1 MRLKPL
7 LLACLLLCGGARAE
21 DAAGGNADAD
31 WVGGFALLG
40 RERAVLN
47 ATPLNEANFL
57 DLAGHKT
64 ELVGLLEG
72 RYQQFSWRARVETA
86 HSDVAGERQRS
97 AFTLQELNRV
107 FQLNDAVTLSLGK
120 RLYALDPSYVNQPLG
135 FFQKRSDLSD
145 PLDSLGQS
153 EGLPMAVLSWTG
165 ASASVAAL
173 YSRDAR
179 RHADGYNRGVEQ
191 SLLKFGYEFP
201 QLSASIVLRRASGES
216 NGIGAALSGAVGDT
230 LSWYGSAY
238 SARGSQRPIVAG
250 LTAPDGKLGV
260 AANVSLHAN
269 AGGASDADGTNGTS
283 GSSGSSG
290 GAGGQGAYGP
300 LRANDGHR
308 YHRATVGLVW
318 TLPDLPKLQLE
329 YAYDGRG
336 LSDAQFGRLLALV
349 ATNRESA
356 LPTPAIA
363 GLQAQLAQLLV
374 SQGARRR
381 YLSVSLAQTAG
392 DWELGG
398 GVYLGQDD
406 RSRVWHGTADYRLD
420 TRTTLMISA
429 LHQAGAADSERTL
442 SPLGSSLALRL
453 RRQF

>member
-1 MRLKPL
+1 MNSVTV
-7 LLACLLLCGGARAE
+7 
-21 DAAGGNADAD
+21 DVQTF
-31 WVGGFALLG
+31 W
-40 RERAVLN
+40 
-47 ATPLNEANFL
+47 
-57 DLAGHKT
+57 
-64 ELVGLLEG
+64 EG
-72 RYQQFSWRARVETA
+72 RFQQLSWRARVETV

-97 AFTLQELNRV
+97 AFTLRELNRV

-191 SLLKFGYEFP
+191 SLLKLGYEFP
-201 QLSASIVLRRASGES
+201 QLSASIILRRASGEA
-216 NGIGAALSGAVGDT
+216 NGVGASLSGAVGET

-250 LTAPDGKLGV
+250 LLDAD
-260 AANVSLHAN
+260 ARAHANVSAGAGAEAGAGVGAFLG
-269 AGGASDADGTNGTS
+269 AGGAGDE
-283 GSSGSSG
+283 G
-290 GAGGQGAYGP
+290 GQRGQGAYGS

-336 LSDAQFGRLLALV
+336 LSDAQFGRLSALV
-349 ATNRESA
+349 KANRESA
-356 LPTPAIA
+356 LPPQAIA

-398 GVYLGQDD
+398 GVYVGQED
-406 RSRVWHGTADYRLD
+406 RSRVWHGTADYHFD
-420 TRTTLMISA
+420 IRTTLMISA
-429 LHQAGAADSERTL
+429 LHQAGAADSERAL

-453 RRQF
+453 RRLF

>member
-1 MRLKPL
+1 MRYKPL
-7 LLACLLLCGGARAE
+7 LLACLLLCGGVRAE
-21 DAAGGNADAD
+21 DAVSGGADAD

-40 RERAVLN
+40 HERAVLN

-57 DLAGHKT
+57 DLAEHKT

-72 RYQQFSWRARVETA
+72 RFQQFSWRARVETA
-86 HSDVAGERQRS
+86 RSDVAGERQRS

-107 FQLNDAVTLSLGK
+107 FQLSEAVTLSLGK

-145 PLDSLGQS
+145 PLDALGQS

-179 RHADGYNRGVEQ
+179 RRADGYNRGVEQ

-201 QLSASIVLRRASGES
+201 QLSASIVLRRASGEA

-238 SARGSQRPIVAG
+238 SARGSQRPMVAG
-250 LTAPDGKLGV
+250 LTASDDQHGV
-260 AANVSLHAN
+260 AANASLHAN
-269 AGGASDADGTNGTS
+269 ASGASNADGASGTGGAS
-283 GSSGSSG
+283 G
-290 GAGGQGAYGP
+290 GVGGQGAYGP
-300 LRANDGHR
+300 LRANDGRR

-336 LSDAQFGRLLALV
+336 LSDAQFERLLALV

-356 LPTPAIA
+356 LPAPAIA

-429 LHQAGAADSERTL
+429 LHQAGAAGSERAL

>member
-1 MRLKPL
+1 MRHKPL
-7 LLACLLLCGGARAE
+7 LLACLLLCGGVRAE
-21 DAAGGNADAD
+21 DAASGGADAN
-31 WVGGFALLG
+31 WIGGFALLG
-40 RERAVLN
+40 HERAVLN
-47 ATPLNEANFL
+47 ATPLNAANFL
-57 DLAGHKT
+57 DLAEHKT

-72 RYQQFSWRARVETA
+72 RLQQFSWRARVETA
-86 HSDVAGERQRS
+86 RSDVAGERQRS

-191 SLLKFGYEFP
+191 SLLKFGYEFA
-201 QLSASIVLRRASGES
+201 QLSASVVLRRASREA

-250 LTAPDGKLGV
+250 LLDADVL
-260 AANVSLHAN
+260 AN
-269 AGGASDADGTNGTS
+269 ASAGNDTGAVS
-283 GSSGSSG
+283 
-290 GAGGQGAYGP
+290 GAGGGSLGGERGQGAYGP
-300 LRANDGHR
+300 LRANDGRR

-349 ATNRESA
+349 VTNREAA
-356 LPTPAIA
+356 LPAPAIA

-398 GVYLGQDD
+398 GAYLGQDD

-429 LHQAGAADSERTL
+429 LHQAGAAGSERAL

>member
-1 MRLKPL
+1 MRLKSQPL
-7 LLACLLLCGGARAE
+7 LLACLLLCDGARA
-21 DAAGGNADAD
+21 DDAGAAGGDTN
-31 WVGGFALLG
+31 WLGGFALLG
-40 RERAVLN
+40 RERTVLN
-47 ATPLNEANFL
+47 ATPLNQANFL
-57 DLAGHKT
+57 DLAEHKT
-64 ELVGLLEG
+64 ELAGLLEV
-72 RYQQFSWRARVETA
+72 RFQQFSWRARVETT
-86 HSDVAGERQRS
+86 HSDVAGQGQHT

-153 EGLPMAVLSWTG
+153 EGMPMAVLSWTG

-201 QLSASIVLRRASGES
+201 QLSASIVLRRASGEA
-216 NGIGAALSGAVGDT
+216 NGVGASLSGAVGET

-250 LTAPDGKLGV
+250 LLDADARLNPNT
-260 AANVSLHAN
+260 
-269 AGGASDADGTNGTS
+269 GASGEA
-283 GSSGSSG
+283 
-290 GAGGQGAYGP
+290 GQGAYAS
-300 LRANDGHR
+300 LRANDGRR

-336 LSDAQFGRLLALV
+336 LSDAQFGRLLAL
-349 ATNRESA
+349 AKANRQSA
-356 LPTPAIA
+356 LPPQAIG

-381 YLSVSLAQTAG
+381 YLSVSLAQTVG
-392 DWELGG
+392 EWELGG
-398 GVYLGQDD
+398 GVYLGQED
-406 RSRVWHGTADYRLD
+406 RSRVWHGTADYHFD

-429 LHQAGAADSERTL
+429 LHQAGAADSERAL

-453 RRQF
+453 RRLF